1 MTGPIP
7 SVPIPSVLS
16 CLSVTAAHASL
27 DVLERLSYPRGELAG
42 RLTALRASS
51 GASAVAVLS
60 TCQRTEVYASWP
72 YSVNQD
78 ALLTA
83 LARDRGLPPAVLRPL
98 VRGYAGEAAARHLLR
113 VASGLES
120 FVLGETEIAGQVR
133 AAASI
138 SQSAGRGD
146 AVLGRLMDA
155 AIRASRKRHRETSL
169 TAATRSVASVAVDA
183 VTRAGGGSIAGQR
196 LLVVGAGQVAAIVV
210 ARAAAQQAAVTV
222 CNRTRRHADRLAAA
236 GAAVADLGDLAA
248 CLAASDIAV
257 LATGAPEPLVT
268 AGLLRSVRSARP
280 GGARPLT
287 LVDLSMPRNV
297 DPAVRAL
304 PGVRLIDLADLRS
317 AGLAGAGGLAHDLA
331 AAEEIIEDELQRYL
345 RWLAGRPAATAVRR
359 MRGGAE
365 EAARQ
370 ELDRAAGELPA
381 EVRPAVER
389 LLLRTVHRLVHQ
401 PTLELRAAAEAG
413 DGDLVRMLAS
423 LFDAA
428 PPDAGRLEGAG
439 RLERAGL
446 AGGEPDAAGGQRRA
460 PFDVQ
465 RPDVGAAE
473 QAGHEGLVHP
483 ADKLAV

>member
-1 MTGPIP
+1 VTGPIASGP
-7 SVPIPSVLS
+7 VPGGPIPGGLS

-83 LARDRGLPPAVLRPL
+83 LALDRGVPPAVLRPV

-210 ARAAAQQAAVTV
+210 ARAAAQRAVVTV

-268 AGLLRSVRSARP
+268 AGLLRSVRSARA
-280 GGARPLT
+280 GVARPLT

-345 RWLAGRPAATAVRR
+345 RWLAGRPAAAAVRR
-359 MRGGAE
+359 MRSGAE

-413 DGDLVRMLAS
+413 DGDLVRVLAG
-423 LFDAA
+423 LFDQA
-428 PPDAGRLEGAG
+428 LT
-439 RLERAGL
+439 
-446 AGGEPDAAGGQRRA
+446 GGEPDAAGGLRHA

-483 ADKLAV
+483 AHKLAV

>member
-1 MTGPIP
+1 
-7 SVPIPSVLS
+7 
-16 CLSVTAAHASL
+16 
-27 DVLERLSYPRGELAG
+27 
-42 RLTALRASS
+42 
-51 GASAVAVLS
+51 
-60 TCQRTEVYASWP
+60 
-72 YSVNQD
+72 
-78 ALLTA
+78 
-83 LARDRGLPPAVLRPL
+83 VLRPV

-155 AIRASRKRHRETSL
+155 AIRASRKRHRVTSL

-268 AGLLRSVRSARP
+268 GGLLRSVRSARA

-317 AGLAGAGGLAHDLA
+317 AGLAGGLAHDLA
-331 AAEEIIEDELQRYL
+331 AAEEIIEDELRRYL
-345 RWLAGRPAATAVRR
+345 RWLAGRPAAAAVRR
-359 MRGGAE
+359 MRSGAE

-370 ELDRAAGELPA
+370 ELDRIAGELPA

-413 DGDLVRMLAS
+413 DGDLVRVLAS
-423 LFDAA
+423 LFD
-428 PPDAGRLEGAG
+428 
-439 RLERAGL
+439 AGL

-483 ADKLAV
+483 AHQLAV